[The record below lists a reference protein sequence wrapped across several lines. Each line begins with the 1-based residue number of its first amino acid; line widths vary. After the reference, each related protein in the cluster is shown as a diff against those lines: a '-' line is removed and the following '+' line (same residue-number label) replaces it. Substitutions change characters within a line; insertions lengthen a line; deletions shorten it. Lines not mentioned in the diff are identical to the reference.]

1 MLSISSQQMHL
12 RPVPVIAKKREKK
25 KKKKA
30 LVHKRLRKR
39 EIEERGHTDAGRK
52 RQKKSYIMYITLRR
66 PVNLSVPV
74 CVETERALS

>member
-12 RPVPVIAKKREKK
+12 RPVPVIAKK
-25 KKKKA
+25 KKA

-39 EIEERGHTDAGRK
+39 EIKERGHTDAGRK
-52 RQKKSYIMYITLRR
+52 RQKKSYIMYIMLRR